1 MAQER
6 TCEERVMQARRQELS
21 LVWAQVRYGIAVNS
35 IGLFAPVFALVVAF
49 TFYTKVQGCILS
61 PADAFSSAI
70 VTGILRYSLDVS
82 RIQHRPTAEIRFS

>member
-6 TCEERVMQARRQELS
+6 ACEERVMKARREELS

-35 IGLFAPVFALVVAF
+35 IGLFGPVFALIVAF
-49 TFYTKVQGCILS
+49 AFYTKVEGHVLS
-61 PADAFSSAI
+61 PADAFSSAL

-82 RIQHRPTAEIRFS
+82 VPFMQIEIG